1 MQRAAA
7 IEELRASSRDHPLD
21 MIVVGGGVV
30 GTGSALDAATRG
42 LRVALIEKA
51 DLAAGTSSRSSR
63 LAHGGLRY
71 LENREFALVRE
82 ALTER
87 GLLLDHVAPH
97 LVRPLQFLLPL
108 TRTVEKSYYG
118 AGVTLYDLL
127 SRVGAYGGTMPRPR
141 TLSRAAVHG
150 LAPALDVNQLSGAI
164 RFHDAQID
172 DARHVVALART
183 AAGYG
188 AAVVTEAEVTDLVRA
203 SMGPAGNRVI
213 GVEFVVDGEKVTGYA
228 RCVLSATG
236 VWSDSFREAAGLSEF
251 GATVRQSKGVHL
263 IVPKAKIRSGSAVIA
278 RTESSVLFLL
288 PWGENWL
295 IGTTDTDYEG
305 DLDDP
310 DVTPADV
317 DYLLEQANK
326 WLVAPLTTSDVI
338 GVYCGLRP
346 LVAAEVE
353 VGADEAGTTA
363 VSREHLVMRPEPGLV
378 MVAGGKYTTYRVMA
392 QDAVDAA
399 VSERAAFV
407 PGTPP
412 KCVTKDV
419 VVVGGLGFD
428 ELWATR
434 GRLARDWGLAEGV
447 VEHLLRRHGDRSSDV
462 VAIIEATPE
471 SVEKMH
477 PDAPYLWAEAVL
489 AIEAE
494 GARSIS
500 DVLVRRTRLALEV
513 SDAGVS
519 AAPGVAA
526 MLARK
531 LGWSKEWEQAQ
542 THEYVEQAQREQSR
556 WQTRPLAA
564 TDQGVL
570 TPTLVPA
577 MPVPTATD
585 SPEESQ

>member
-1 MQRAAA
+1 
-7 IEELRASSRDHPLD
+7 

-30 GTGSALDAATRG
+30 GAGSALDAATRG

-51 DLAAGTSSRSSR
+51 DLASGTSSRSSR

-71 LENREFALVRE
+71 LENREFGLVRE

-183 AAGYG
+183 AAAFG
-188 AAVVTEAEVTDLVRA
+188 AAVVTEATVTDLVRA
-203 SMGPAGNRVI
+203 AMGPAGDRVI
-213 GVEFVVDGEKVTGYA
+213 GVEFVADGETITGYA

-236 VWSDSFREAAGLSEF
+236 VWSDSFREAAGLSEI
-251 GATVRQSKGVHL
+251 GSTVRQSKGVHV

-288 PWGENWL
+288 PWGDNWL
-295 IGTTDTDYEG
+295 IGTTDTDYDG
-305 DLDDP
+305 ALDDP
-310 DVTPADV
+310 DVTLADV
-317 DYLLEQANK
+317 DYLLDQANR
-326 WLVAPLTTSDVI
+326 WLVSPLFPSDVI

-412 KCVTKDV
+412 KCVTREI
-419 VVVGGLGFD
+419 VVVGGQGFD

-434 GRLARDWGLAEGV
+434 GRLARDWGLPEHV

-462 VAIIEATPE
+462 AALIAAEPE
-471 SVEKMH
+471 LAERIH
-477 PDAPYLWAEAVL
+477 PEAPYLWAEAVV
-489 AIEAE
+489 AIDAE
-494 GARSIS
+494 GARSVA

-519 AAPGVAA
+519 VAPGVGAL
-526 MLARK
+526 LARR
-531 LGWSKEWEQAQ
+531 LGWAKEREQQ
-542 THEYVEQAQREQSR
+542 EVQHYVEQAQREQRR
-556 WQTRPLAA
+556 WRPPQPTAA
-564 TDQGVL
+564 EQ
-570 TPTLVPA
+570 TPT
-577 MPVPTATD
+577 TT
-585 SPEESQ
+585 STTQESQ